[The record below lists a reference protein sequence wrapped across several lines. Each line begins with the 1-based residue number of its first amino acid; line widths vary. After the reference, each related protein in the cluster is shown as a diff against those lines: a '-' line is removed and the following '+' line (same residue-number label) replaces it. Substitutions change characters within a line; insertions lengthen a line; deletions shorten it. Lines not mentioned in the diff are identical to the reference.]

1 MMYVVL
7 NTQDVL
13 DIVRAKLVSSTIADN
28 TELILNCIDEVC
40 EAVKIY
46 CNIQNVPTDLK
57 YTIANM
63 TIDLMSS
70 MAGKGL
76 ITDATLGAIPQD
88 SIASIKDGD
97 SEIKFKAGS
106 KSKIDDLLFNYK
118 SQINKFRLLKW

>member
-1 MMYVVL
+1 MYVVL

-13 DIVRAKLVSSTIADN
+13 DIVRAKLVSSAIASN

-46 CNIQNVPTDLK
+46 CNIQNVPADLK

-76 ITDATLGAIPQD
+76 ITDATLSSVPQD

-97 SEIKFKAGS
+97 SEIKFKASS
-106 KSKIDDLLFNYK
+106 KSKIDDLVFNYK